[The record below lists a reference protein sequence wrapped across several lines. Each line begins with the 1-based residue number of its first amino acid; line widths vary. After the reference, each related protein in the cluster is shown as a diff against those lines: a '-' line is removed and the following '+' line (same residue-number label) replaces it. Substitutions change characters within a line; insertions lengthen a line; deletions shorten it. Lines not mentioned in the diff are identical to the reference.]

1 MYIQNHK
8 VRDDYNNNRPNRND
22 WQRAVNRAVNCMELI
37 KKAIDASDDDD
48 EEDITRYEN
57 LIVINDFIIDLK
69 AYSDYNSTYRNYS
82 LTDYAKTTRRQWK
95 REWQDRQ

>member
-1 MYIQNHK
+1 
-8 VRDDYNNNRPNRND
+8 
-22 WQRAVNRAVNCMELI
+22 MELI